1 VAQLCQYQ
9 DEFKRLNAEVLV
21 IAFGALPL
29 AQAWLE
35 ETCSPFRLL
44 LDPERTVYEAYELE
58 RSLLRSWNLKTVRR
72 YVQLMRDG
80 RQWRGIQGDSTQ
92 LGGDF
97 IVDADGI
104 LRLVYRS
111 RDATDRPPVEQ
122 LLAGLRQLTG
132 KDET

>member
-1 VAQLCQYQ
+1 MCQHQ
-9 DEFKRLNAEVLV
+9 DEFKQLNTEVLIV
-21 IAFGALPL
+21 AFGALPL

-35 ETCSPFRLL
+35 ETCTPFRLL
-44 LDPERTVYEAYELE
+44 LDPERTVYQVYGLE

-72 YVQLMRDG
+72 YVQLMRAG

-97 IVDADGI
+97 IVDTDGI
-104 LRLVYRS
+104 LRLAYRS
-111 RDATDRPPVEQ
+111 SEATDRPPVER
-122 LLAGLRQLTG
+122 LFAVLRQLTG